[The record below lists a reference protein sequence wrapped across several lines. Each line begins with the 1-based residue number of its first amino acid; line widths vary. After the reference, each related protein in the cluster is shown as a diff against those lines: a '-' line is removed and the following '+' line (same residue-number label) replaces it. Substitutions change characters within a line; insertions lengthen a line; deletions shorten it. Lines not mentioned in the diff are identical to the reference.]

1 MLKWFITSSVL
12 ILAVVLIRRFSRGKA
27 SARAIYALWLL
38 VALRLLIPG
47 SIGESH
53 ASVTAVVERAPV
65 VQLSERLQGAESIE
79 RQQDGKVEAHYP
91 GGGNT
96 AVIAESAT
104 EREFNFMSAL
114 LSLKKL
120 VMPLWL
126 TGAGIMALVFAGA
139 WLRFTLTVR
148 KRRVAL
154 QAGASPVPV
163 YVSGAVDSPCLFGL
177 VRLVIYVTPEV
188 AEDAGLLRHALVHEV
203 SHYRQRDHVWCAL
216 RCICLALHWYN
227 PLVWLAASLSKRDC
241 ELACDEAAVKRL
253 GEAERASYGRSLIR
267 LTCERPRGAAV
278 ATTMSA
284 KPGQLRER
292 ISMLTRNRHSVI
304 AIVLAV
310 LLTLTA
316 TACSF
321 VGGEPA
327 VTTAPGSLSYVSVIN
342 DMHIYDF
349 TAPEGTGAIEVTA
362 WRYNGSRWEAR
373 EVSSQIC
380 NAAEGSI
387 AIDVDLGLD
396 KYSWAAEFSGTSYS
410 SPEYDFDSIAAR
422 SGLNWSDI
430 NWLPA
435 EVEARLN
442 EAVPL
447 AMLSGVEGDTY
458 EVHSSLSYF
467 DEPRLI
473 EDSNQEYICI
483 TATFLAADGKMSL
496 RGQDEST
503 DEPWVSIFDFTAP
516 SGAQSVMLRYYRY
529 NNGAWE
535 CRRFSEFP
543 CSTRSGYLTFD
554 LEPAFSSSVT
564 FSDGTGSGVELT
576 APDDIAQ
583 TGSYDWGMA
592 LNDTRSE
599 AIGLQEEV
607 PLILFRGAPHGGER
621 DGNALLF
628 DYFEHPEHI
637 GDTSDALVIVT
648 AAFLDGGHTDISPAP
663 DGEAP
668 TSEPEPVAA
677 QGAEPVGFR
686 AAYEVGASY
695 EDIASAWVHAYAEN
709 LVRGLDAS
717 DPASCSSVSIEEYTV
732 LYASLTQ
739 PERIIASIELKCDPR
754 DFDACVNFFD
764 QIPLLLHPV
773 EFTQTGDGKYVIIDR
788 YVTLQLDGT
797 TVTCVAA
804 GTEMPD
810 TWGYQCLAERDDLDG
825 YFLDLAGTAGV
836 TPETLVSAVNYAQLR
851 ELSSESWML
860 LLEAMDAVDI
870 APEGSDDQL
879 VRDMYAMLAVNG
891 SDGAYSVW
899 VGNVL
904 RDQREHDPTTFGLA
918 LSAFDEETQQQ
929 ILYLADTPL

>member
-1 MLKWFITSSVL
+1 M
-12 ILAVVLIRRFSRGKA
+12 
-27 SARAIYALWLL
+27 
-38 VALRLLIPG
+38 
-47 SIGESH
+47 
-53 ASVTAVVERAPV
+53 
-65 VQLSERLQGAESIE
+65 
-79 RQQDGKVEAHYP
+79 
-91 GGGNT
+91 
-96 AVIAESAT
+96 
-104 EREFNFMSAL
+104 
-114 LSLKKL
+114 
-120 VMPLWL
+120 
-126 TGAGIMALVFAGA
+126 
-139 WLRFTLTVR
+139 
-148 KRRVAL
+148 
-154 QAGASPVPV
+154 PV

-177 VRLVIYVTPEV
+177 VRPVIYVTPEV
-188 AEDAGLLRHALVHEV
+188 AEDAELLRHAVVHEV

-342 DMHIYDF
+342 DMRIYDF

-410 SPEYDFDSIAAR
+410 SPEYDFDGIASR
-422 SGLNWSDI
+422 SRLNWSDI

-583 TGSYDWGMA
+583 TGSYDWGAA

-668 TSEPEPVAA
+668 TSEPEHAAA
-677 QGAEPVGFR
+677 QGAELVGFR
-686 AAYEVGASY
+686 SGYEGGTSY
-695 EDIASAWVHAYAEN
+695 EDIAGAWVHAYAEN
-709 LVRGLDAS
+709 LVRGLDTS

-739 PERIIASIELKCDPR
+739 PERIVVRFSLNCVPR
-754 DFDACVNFFD
+754 DEAAFTDYFGEVVYGV
-764 QIPLLLHPV
+764 PTV
-773 EFTQTGDGKYVIIDR
+773 ENASDPCELILFR
-788 YVTLQLDGT
+788 YLVLSLNGGT
-797 TVTCVAA
+797 AECITA

-825 YFLDLAGTAGV
+825 YFVDLAGTAGA
-836 TPETLVSAVNYAQLR
+836 TPETLVLAVNYAQLR
-851 ELSSESWML
+851 ELSSESWRV
-860 LLEAMDAVDI
+860 LLEAMDAVAI

-891 SDGAYSVW
+891 ADGAYSVW

-904 RDQREHDPTTFGLA
+904 REQREHDPTTFGLA

>member
-1 MLKWFITSSVL
+1 MD
-12 ILAVVLIRRFSRGKA
+12 
-27 SARAIYALWLL
+27 
-38 VALRLLIPG
+38 P
-47 SIGESH
+47 
-53 ASVTAVVERAPV
+53 
-65 VQLSERLQGAESIE
+65 
-79 RQQDGKVEAHYP
+79 
-91 GGGNT
+91 
-96 AVIAESAT
+96 
-104 EREFNFMSAL
+104 
-114 LSLKKL
+114 
-120 VMPLWL
+120 
-126 TGAGIMALVFAGA
+126 
-139 WLRFTLTVR
+139 
-148 KRRVAL
+148 
-154 QAGASPVPV
+154 
-163 YVSGAVDSPCLFGL
+163 
-177 VRLVIYVTPEV
+177 
-188 AEDAGLLRHALVHEV
+188 
-203 SHYRQRDHVWCAL
+203 
-216 RCICLALHWYN
+216 
-227 PLVWLAASLSKRDC
+227 
-241 ELACDEAAVKRL
+241 
-253 GEAERASYGRSLIR
+253 
-267 LTCERPRGAAV
+267 
-278 ATTMSA
+278 
-284 KPGQLRER
+284 
-292 ISMLTRNRHSVI
+292 
-304 AIVLAV
+304 
-310 LLTLTA
+310 
-316 TACSF
+316 
-321 VGGEPA
+321 
-327 VTTAPGSLSYVSVIN
+327 
-342 DMHIYDF
+342 
-349 TAPEGTGAIEVTA
+349 
-362 WRYNGSRWEAR
+362 
-373 EVSSQIC
+373 
-380 NAAEGSI
+380 
-387 AIDVDLGLD
+387 GLD
-396 KYSWAAEFSGTSYS
+396 KYSWTAEFSGTSYS

-543 CSTRSGYLTFD
+543 CSTRSGYLAFD

-564 FSDGTGSGVELT
+564 FSDGTGSGVELS
-576 APDDIAQ
+576 APDEIAQ
-583 TGSYDWGMA
+583 TGSDDWGMA

-637 GDTSDALVIVT
+637 GDTGDALVIVT

-677 QGAEPVGFR
+677 QDAELVGFR
-686 AAYEVGASY
+686 SAYEGDASY
-695 EDIASAWVHAYAEN
+695 EDIAGAWVHAYAEN
-709 LVRGLDAS
+709 LVRGLDTS

-739 PERIIASIELKCDPR
+739 PERIVVRFSLNCVPR
-754 DFDACVNFFD
+754 DEAAFADYFGEVVYGVPTAENASDPCEL
-764 QIPLLLHPV
+764 ILS
-773 EFTQTGDGKYVIIDR
+773 R
-788 YVTLQLDGT
+788 YLVLSLNGGT
-797 TVTCVAA
+797 AECITA

-851 ELSSESWML
+851 ELSSESWTAF
-860 LLEAMDAVDI
+860 LEAMDAVAI

-879 VRDMYAMLAVNG
+879 IRDMYAMLAVNG

-904 RDQREHDPTTFGLA
+904 REQREHDPTTFGLA

-929 ILYLADTPL
+929 ILCLADTPL

>member
-38 VALRLLIPG
+38 VALLLIPG

-96 AVIAESAT
+96 AVIAERTT
-104 EREFNFMSAL
+104 EREFNFMSVM

-126 TGAGIMALVFAGA
+126 TGAGIMALVFAGT

-154 QAGASPVPV
+154 QTGASPVPV

-177 VRLVIYVTPEV
+177 VRPVIYVTPEV
-188 AEDAGLLRHALVHEV
+188 AEDAELLRHAVVHEV

-267 LTCERPRGAAV
+267 LTCERPRVAAV

-321 VGGEPA
+321 VGGEQA

-349 TAPEGTGAIEVTA
+349 TAPEGTGAIEVTT

-396 KYSWAAEFSGTSYS
+396 KYSWTAEFSGTSYS
-410 SPEYDFDSIAAR
+410 SPEYDFDSIASR

-483 TATFLAADGKMSL
+483 TATFLPADGKMSL

-503 DEPWVSIFDFTAP
+503 DEPWESIFDFTAP

-543 CSTRSGYLTFD
+543 CSTRSGCLTFD

-583 TGSYDWGMA
+583 TGSYDWGAA

-599 AIGLQEEV
+599 AIGLQEEI

-648 AAFLDGGHTDISPAP
+648 AAFLDGDHTDISPAP

-686 AAYEVGASY
+686 SAYEDGASY
-695 EDIASAWVHAYAEN
+695 EDIAGAWVHAYAEN
-709 LVRGLDAS
+709 LVRGLDDS

-739 PERIIASIELKCDPR
+739 PERIVVRFSLNCVPR
-754 DFDACVNFFD
+754 DEAAFTDYFGEVVYGV
-764 QIPLLLHPV
+764 PTV
-773 EFTQTGDGKYVIIDR
+773 ENASDPCELILSR
-788 YVTLQLDGT
+788 YLVLSLNGGT
-797 TVTCVAA
+797 AECISA

-825 YFLDLAGTAGV
+825 YFLNLAGTVGV

-851 ELSSESWML
+851 ELSSESWTAF
-860 LLEAMDAVDI
+860 LEAMNAVAI

-879 VRDMYAMLAVNG
+879 VRDMYAMLTVNG